1 MGKKARKIT
10 EMKRGT
16 DVGARKQQKIDT
28 KKKRKRKGAASL
40 RKRKMTVKIMNVIS
54 GRHPF
59 TYEITNKGKY

>member
-1 MGKKARKIT
+1 M
-10 EMKRGT
+10 
-16 DVGARKQQKIDT
+16 GARKQQKIDT